1 MACQI
6 PSLMVAHCY
15 LPACGLRCLN
25 INPRSRELYAVKPG
39 LPMVSGWLPLILVL
53 AIVWGVVT
61 AAVAE
66 QPSAAPP
73 VPNVPRQ
80 IHPWGKFEVGAWK
93 VLRAT
98 TESMEDGGRTVSVTE
113 TRFTLTEVTDT
124 SLAIRVEVLVEMA
137 GKRFRTEPH
146 VVRQGFHGEPLGGA
160 LQVRD
165 LGSAELAIDGRTIE
179 CRVMEVNNLVSTVR
193 TVSKIWYSTVVPPY
207 VVKKEATAT
216 DTATGRILEQATTE
230 ITVLDVPCRV
240 GRQLLSTSQVKTVQR
255 YDRGTV
261 TTLSLV
267 SPEVPG
273 AIVCQTSRE
282 VDREG
287 RLVRRTTVELID
299 YGLQPTLRHPGGLR
313 WHFLP
318 RRVSEL
324 PPEWIRP
331 GLLPELQGLQW
342 STTEDS
348 SDR

>member
-1 MACQI
+1 MADRYDV
-6 PSLMVAHCY
+6 S
-15 LPACGLRCLN
+15 ACGLRRVGFDPHFRALFGVKD
-25 INPRSRELYAVKPG
+25 RSRVRT
-39 LPMVSGWLPLILVL
+39 GWVWLVL
-53 AIVWGVVT
+53 VPAVT
-61 AAVAE
+61 YGLTAVAVAE
-66 QPSAAPP
+66 QPSASPHA
-73 VPNVPRQ
+73 PNVPRQ
-80 IHPWGKFEVGAWK
+80 LHPWGKFEVGAWK

-98 TESMEDGGRTVSVTE
+98 TESMEDGRQTVSVTE
-113 TRFTLTEVTDT
+113 TRFTLEGVSES

-146 VVRQGFHGEPLGGA
+146 VVRQGFHGEPLGGT
-160 LQVRD
+160 LQIKD
-165 LGSAELAIDGRTIE
+165 LGSAELSIEGRNID
-179 CRVMEVNNLVSTVR
+179 CRVMEVNNLLSTMR

-207 VVKKEATAT
+207 VLKKETTVT
-216 DTATGRILEQATTE
+216 DTATGRILEQSTTE

-240 GRQLLSTSQVKTVQR
+240 GRQVLSASQVKTVQQ

-261 TTLSLV
+261 TTLSLL

-287 RLVRRTTVELID
+287 QLVRRTTVELID

-331 GLLPELQGLQW
+331 GLLPEFQGLQW
-342 STTEDS
+342 STAEDGS
-348 SDR
+348 ER

>member
-1 MACQI
+1 
-6 PSLMVAHCY
+6 
-15 LPACGLRCLN
+15 
-25 INPRSRELYAVKPG
+25 
-39 LPMVSGWLPLILVL
+39 MVSGWLPLILVP

-124 SLAIRVEVLVEMA
+124 LLAIRVEVLVEMA

-165 LGSAELAIDGRTIE
+165 LGSAELAIDGRTID

-230 ITVLDVPCRV
+230 VTVLDVPCRV

>member
-1 MACQI
+1 
-6 PSLMVAHCY
+6 
-15 LPACGLRCLN
+15 
-25 INPRSRELYAVKPG
+25 
-39 LPMVSGWLPLILVL
+39 MVSGWLPLILVL

-165 LGSAELAIDGRTIE
+165 LGSAELAIDGRTID

-230 ITVLDVPCRV
+230 ITALDVPCRV

>member
-1 MACQI
+1 MSCQFPALMADRYDVSARDLRRFAFGLHFRALFGVKHLLRIGCGR
-6 PSLMVAHCY
+6 LWLALV
-15 LPACGLRCLN
+15 PAVMCGLT
-25 INPRSRELYAVKPG
+25 AVAG
-39 LPMVSGWLPLILVL
+39 
-53 AIVWGVVT
+53 
-61 AAVAE
+61 AE
-66 QPSAAPP
+66 QPSAALSP
-73 VPNVPRQ
+73 PNVPRQ

-98 TESMEDGGRTVSVTE
+98 TESMEDGRQMVSVTE
-113 TRFTLTEVTDT
+113 TRFTLEEVTDT

-146 VVRQGFHGEPLGGA
+146 VVRQGFHGEPLGGT
-160 LQVRD
+160 LQIRD
-165 LGSAELAIDGRTIE
+165 LGGAALSIEGRTIE
-179 CRVMEVNNLVSTVR
+179 CRVMEVNNLLSTVR
-193 TVSKIWYSTVVPPY
+193 TVSKIWYSTIVPPY
-207 VVKKEATAT
+207 VLKKEATVT
-216 DTATGRILEQATTE
+216 DTATGRILEQSTTE

-240 GRQLLSTSQVKTVQR
+240 GRQLLSASQVKTVQQ

-261 TTLSLV
+261 TTLSLL

-342 STTEDS
+342 STTEDGS
-348 SDR
+348 GH